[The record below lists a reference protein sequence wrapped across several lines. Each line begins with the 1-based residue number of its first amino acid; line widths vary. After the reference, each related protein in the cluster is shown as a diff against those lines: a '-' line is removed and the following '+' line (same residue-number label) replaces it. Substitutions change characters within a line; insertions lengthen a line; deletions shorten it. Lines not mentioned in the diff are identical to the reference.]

1 MLWKE
6 EIMKKFFRALIC
18 VLGFAVLPCVIA
30 LVYRVVEAMTGI
42 DPSTKII
49 YWVNILIYVVAAII
63 SGIIFIILSKRI
75 TENFSAFVTRMEERL
90 AKQSARK
97 VLASVIGLAI
107 GLFIAFLICTLL
119 DKIQTPLINVT
130 LSVLIYVI
138 FGYIGVRLFQK
149 NLVRM
154 FKGKDGAGEGTPK
167 VVDTSAIIDGR
178 IFDLLRT
185 GIVEGKIIVP
195 EFVLD
200 ELRHIADSA
209 DPLKR
214 TKGSKG
220 LDALQEVRKE
230 KCGEAIEITTVN
242 YEEIAEVDAKLLRL
256 AEELKGKVITND
268 FNLNKVAGV
277 KGVPVINVNDISN
290 AVKSVLTAGE
300 ELTIEIIKE
309 GKEYSQGVGYLDDGT
324 MIVVENGR
332 KFIGEQLPVVVTSV
346 LQTSA
351 GRMIFAKP
359 RD

>member
-1 MLWKE
+1 
-6 EIMKKFFRALIC
+6 MKKFFRVLISI
-18 VLGFAVLPCVIA
+18 LGFAVLPCVIA
-30 LVYRVVEAMTGI
+30 LGFRAVEAMTGI
-42 DPSTKII
+42 DPSEAII
-49 YWVNILIYVVAAII
+49 YWVNILIYVVAAVI

-75 TENFSAFVTRMEERL
+75 TENFSSFMTRVEDWT

-97 VLASVIGLAI
+97 VLAGLLGLAI
-107 GLFIAFLICTLL
+107 GLFIAYLICTLL
-119 DKIQTPLINVT
+119 DKIETPLINIT
-130 LSVLIYVI
+130 LSVLVYAIS
-138 FGYIGVRLFQK
+138 GYLCMRIFQK
-149 NLVRM
+149 NVMRM
-154 FKGKDGAGEGTPK
+154 FKTKEATSEGTPK

-185 GIVEGKIIVP
+185 GIVEGRIIIP

-209 DPLKR
+209 DALKR
-214 TKGSKG
+214 TKGRKG
-220 LDALQEVRKE
+220 LDALQEIRAE
-230 KCGEAIEITTVN
+230 KCGESIELVNMN
-242 YEEIAEVDAKLLRL
+242 YEDVAEVDAKLLRL
-256 AEELKGKVITND
+256 AEELKGKIITND

-332 KFIGEQLPVVVTSV
+332 KFIGEQLTVAVTSV

-351 GRMIFAKP
+351 GRMIFARPKES
-359 RD
+359 

>member
-1 MLWKE
+1 
-6 EIMKKFFRALIC
+6 MKKFFRALISI
-18 VLGFAVLPCVIA
+18 LGFAVLPCVIA
-30 LVYRVVEAMTGI
+30 LFYKSIESMTGI
-42 DPSTKII
+42 NPSEQII

-75 TENFSAFVTRMEERL
+75 TENFSAFMARVEDWTG
-90 AKQSARK
+90 KQSARK
-97 VLASVIGLAI
+97 VISGLVGLAI
-107 GLFIAFLICTLL
+107 GLFIAYLICTLL
-119 DKIQTPLINVT
+119 DKIETPLINIT
-130 LSVLIYVI
+130 LSVLAYAVC
-138 FGYIGVRLFQK
+138 GYLCMRIFQK
-149 NLVRM
+149 NIMRM
-154 FKGKDGAGEGTPK
+154 WKGKETAPSGIPK

-185 GIVEGKIIVP
+185 GIVEGRVIIP

-209 DPLKR
+209 DALKR
-214 TKGSKG
+214 AKGRKG
-220 LDALQEVRKE
+220 LDALQAIRAE
-230 KCGEAIEITTVN
+230 KCGEAIEILNIN

-277 KGVPVINVNDISN
+277 KGVPVINVNEISN

-300 ELTIEIIKE
+300 ELVIEILKE
-309 GKEYSQGVGYLDDGT
+309 GKEYSQGIGYLDDGT

-332 KFIGEQLPVVVTSV
+332 KHIGQQLAIVVTSV

-359 RD
+359 KE